1 MPNVPMCQ
9 KMPIFLRTSDKS
21 PEVPQ
26 STQNPKSCPAN
37 LKPKTLQLHNHIYC
51 VPWKYSWFLRS
62 HFPLEDFLI
71 AVPKNFH
78 QNWRKYRKVANLHDI
93 EEVSIVLGSGVE
105 PLLDALQELDG
116 ILTFHPTNS
125 SKRQRHLETLERLQ
139 VHTGVGVC
147 GLGFPDWPFAQ
158 AAYYAAVAQRCHSP
172 LPCPANGK
180 PTPNSL
186 YGKVEH
192 YQEKTSKDAAILEAA
207 KRNGF

>member
-1 MPNVPMCQ
+1 MFFSLTTGCHKKSFYCFSTLGTVEVYSLLGTPSLPWSFWALWKLCAQKYQNRPKSNQKVQGQNMPNVPMCQ

-37 LKPKTLQLHNHIYC
+37 LKPKTLQLHNYRYC

-105 PLLDALQELDG
+105 PLLDAL
-116 ILTFHPTNS
+116 
-125 SKRQRHLETLERLQ
+125 
-139 VHTGVGVC
+139 
-147 GLGFPDWPFAQ
+147 
-158 AAYYAAVAQRCHSP
+158 
-172 LPCPANGK
+172 
-180 PTPNSL
+180 
-186 YGKVEH
+186 
-192 YQEKTSKDAAILEAA
+192 
-207 KRNGF
+207 